1 MSSTIQF
8 WRSGDWTMVYEDGR
22 LIRAG
27 DHYLADEWLQE
38 RVGVTVVDDEA
49 GVCIPD
55 GHHALESLDEV
66 MAAQRA
72 LEDRREG
79 AAAKR
84 AEAVRLMEEA
94 AALEQLR

>member
-1 MSSTIQF
+1 MSGIQF
-8 WRSGDWTMVYEDGR
+8 WRSGDWTMVYEDGK

-55 GHHALESLDEV
+55 GHNAIRTLAEV
-66 MAAQRA
+66 MEAQRA
-72 LEDRREG
+72 REG
-79 AAAKR
+79 RLANAATKR
-84 AEAVRLMEEA
+84 AEAARLLDEA
-94 AALEQLR
+94 AALERVKS

>member
-1 MSSTIQF
+1 
-8 WRSGDWTMVYEDGR
+8 MVYEDGK

-55 GHHALESLDEV
+55 GHHALPTLAEV
-66 MAAQRA
+66 MEAQRA
-72 LEDRREG
+72 REDRLAN
-79 AAAKR
+79 AAEKR
-84 AEAVRLMEEA
+84 QQASRLLDEA
-94 AALEQLR
+94 AALERVKS